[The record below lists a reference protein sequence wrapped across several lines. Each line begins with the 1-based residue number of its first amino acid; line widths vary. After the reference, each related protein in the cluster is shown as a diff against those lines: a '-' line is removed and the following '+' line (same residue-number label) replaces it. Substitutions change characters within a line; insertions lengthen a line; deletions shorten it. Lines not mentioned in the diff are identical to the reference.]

1 MSHCSSIFPDRMPP
15 SLIGFGGEITSTCT
29 ALPGATSDMRWP
41 EELFMRRKMSRPDSE
56 SGERAYA
63 SLSPSLIP
71 LLPNW
76 LVIEFDRLS
85 ARLMSGITVGSLAFL
100 ARRRAGGSFSMALA
114 AAAVAAGSV
123 AGAIVPFIRSSDEDR
138 EYRRAALAA
147 RLCPAST
154 TSPALERRPRRG
166 GAEGADSRG
175 KISLTRMSS
184 KPSNTDSRPVSAA
197 AIFYPTQC
205 TSMHAER
212 LREPA
217 PLT

>member
-1 MSHCSSIFPDRMPP
+1 
-15 SLIGFGGEITSTCT
+15 
-29 ALPGATSDMRWP
+29 
-41 EELFMRRKMSRPDSE
+41 MSRPDSE

-100 ARRRAGGSFSMALA
+100 ARRRVGGSFSMALA

-138 EYRRAALAA
+138 EYRRAALLG
-147 RLCPAST
+147 RLVWH
-154 TSPALERRPRRG
+154 
-166 GAEGADSRG
+166 
-175 KISLTRMSS
+175 S
-184 KPSNTDSRPVSAA
+184 KPT
-197 AIFYPTQC
+197 F
-205 TSMHAER
+205 ER
-212 LREPA
+212 
-217 PLT
+217 T